1 MLCRE
6 DGDTEFCEATPG
18 ALRHSITGEIVPFPD
33 ILRRLQQ
40 LHEPLIRHRP
50 IVEVRPAE
58 FANSLVSP
66 FCNLGTDESC
76 KPSVL
81 GELGQDAIPERFIS
95 LEAVSLTSSDRVGE
109 IMQIAEVLETDAKQ
123 PFRYEPTDP

>member
-1 MLCRE
+1 MR
-6 DGDTEFCEATPG
+6 G
-18 ALRHSITGEIVPFPD
+18 SIIWEVMPLPD
-33 ILRRLQQ
+33 ILRRLHQ
-40 LHEPLIRHRP
+40 LHEPLVRHRP
-50 IVEVRPAE
+50 IVEARPAE
-58 FANSLVSP
+58 FADSLVSP
-66 FCNLGTDESC
+66 FRNVGTYKPR